1 MERGPAQGE
10 LVAEK
15 HRSERS
21 RTITTRN
28 RNKALIESTLDGIK
42 LLGRGKVRDLY
53 EVEDKLLVVASD
65 RISAFDV
72 VLPNGIPE
80 KGKILTQ
87 LSVFW
92 FDVLEFPHHLISAE
106 LDEMPQQLQP
116 FADQL
121 RGRSMLVKKLEIV
134 PVECVVRG
142 YLAGSGWKEYQESQS
157 ICGVQ
162 LPAGLVQCDR
172 LPESIFTPTTKATTG
187 HDKPMT
193 FAEVEAEVGGD
204 LAAQLRDRSLEVY
217 TRAAEIATSRGAILT
232 DTKFEWGRGPSGDL
246 VLADEVLT
254 PDSSRFWDVST
265 YAPGRNNEAYDKQF
279 VRDYLNSLDWDKT
292 PPGPELPDE
301 VVEGT
306 ASRYREIYE
315 KLTGNPWK

>member
-1 MERGPAQGE
+1 M
-10 LVAEK
+10 
-15 HRSERS
+15 
-21 RTITTRN
+21 
-28 RNKALIESTLDGIK
+28 
-42 LLGRGKVRDLY
+42 LGRGKVRDLY
-53 EVEDKLLVVASD
+53 EVGDDLLVVASD

-72 VLPNGIPE
+72 VLPSGIPD
-80 KGKILTQ
+80 KGKVLTR

-92 FDVLEFPHHLISAE
+92 FNVLDVPHHLITAE
-106 LDEMPQQLQP
+106 VDEMPAELQP

-157 ICGVQ
+157 ICGVG

-172 LPESIFTPTTKATTG
+172 LPEPIFTPTTKATTG
-187 HDKPMT
+187 HDMPMT
-193 FAEVEAEVGGD
+193 FAEVAAQVGDD
-204 LAAQLRDRSLEVY
+204 LAAQLRDRSLDVY
-217 TRAAEIATSRGAILT
+217 NRAAEMALARGAILT
-232 DTKFEWGRGPSGDL
+232 DTKFEWGCSPSGDI

-265 YAPGRNNEAYDKQF
+265 YAPGQNNEAYDKQF
-279 VRDYLNSLDWDKT
+279 VRDYLNGLDWDKT
-292 PPGPELPDE
+292 PPGPGLPDE

-306 ASRYREIYE
+306 ASRYKEIYE
-315 KLTGNPWK
+315 KLTGDPWK